1 MVLMIEVWPCTSGRV
16 GMSFPRVE
24 NDALPVGLDGVRTPS
39 NKAKKRPVCG
49 RAMKKNGR
57 TGKGTQRWRCRAHLR
72 RSGGDGATSARDA
85 ATPPAGARGRSA
97 RAATGLVSRLPPHA
111 VRKRW

>member
-1 MVLMIEVWPCTSGRV
+1 
-16 GMSFPRVE
+16 MSACLFPAWKMMRSRW
-24 NDALPVGLDGVRTPS
+24 GLDGVRTPS

-72 RSGGDGATSARDA
+72 RSGGDGATSARDE

-111 VRKRW
+111 GRKRW